1 MKVICEYCDSLVEV
15 ETESVCPRCGGPL
28 TDVMVKERA
37 RLQAEEEA
45 RKKQEQEALEKARE
59 AEQNEQMLAIIGS
72 VASSAVGGM
81 IGRGLGRG
89 LLRGVVRS
97 INRPLSRGSH
107 GPVNHHKR

>member
-59 AEQNEQMLAIIGS
+59 AEQNEQVLAIIGS
-72 VASSAVGGM
+72 VASSMV
-81 IGRGLGRG
+81 GRGLGRG

-97 INRPLSRGSH
+97 ISPLSRSSRGLF
-107 GPVNHHKR
+107 GHHKH